1 MTAQRYRWGVR
12 PPAPR
17 VWITAALVAVATGL
31 LAIAPYALLVM
42 LPALL
47 LAWLVALGWFTGE
60 RAIEL
65 IRRVARRRVAR
76 RESAAP
82 LALRAHP
89 SPASIRGGLLLGCS
103 LASRPPPAFA

>member
-1 MTAQRYRWGVR
+1 MR

-17 VWITAALVAVATGL
+17 AWITAAIVAVATGL

-47 LAWLVALGWFTGE
+47 LAWVVALGWFTGE

-65 IRRVARRRVAR
+65 VRRVARLLRRRHTGSSLPAPR
-76 RESAAP
+76 TDRAAVG
-82 LALRAHP
+82 
-89 SPASIRGGLLLGCS
+89 IRGGLLLGCS
-103 LASRPPPAFA
+103 LASRPPPHLA